1 MRALVLGGGLGGM
14 IAARL
19 LASRGCAVTLLEAG
33 PALGAGWRSLAT
45 PFGAADLGIRV
56 PRESGV
62 AWADSLIFH
71 DLGLDWHRIGALP
84 REAHVVAGRLRT
96 ETGCLDARGLAPALL
111 ATARAELIARAEAP
125 DPGADAPDLAA
136 RFRATHGPTL
146 LEAVLRPACLSLLG
160 APPETLA
167 PLAAQGRLPLRIVV
181 AERAEAERLQRLGH
195 LAARIAHPR
204 AADAPPGGGGEYL
217 HPREGGIGAW
227 TAALEAALRRA
238 GVAIRTRARL
248 AGLSSRGGRIRGAWM
263 LDGTDLACDLFVLA
277 APPRALPDLPD
288 VPEMGMPVAAQLIAI
303 EGGAPPALDWL
314 LSYDPATPFLRLG
327 FPDRLEGRD
336 PPRGAPWRVIAE
348 LRQPVPPGG
357 ALDGLGLLPRGAR
370 VVGGLPLGTGRF
382 AVETV
387 ESRAAREAALQRLAG
402 FDNAAVLRGATGGHA
417 LIGEIVADAAALAA
431 RADAPR
437 AAA

>member
-19 LASRGCAVTLLEAG
+19 LAARGCAVTLLEAG

-62 AWADSLIFH
+62 AWADALIFH
-71 DLGLDWHRIGALP
+71 EHGLDWHRIGALP
-84 REAHVVAGRLRT
+84 REAHVVAGRLRG
-96 ETGCLDARGLAPALL
+96 ETGCLDARGLDPALL
-111 ATARAELIARAEAP
+111 ATARAELIARAETP
-125 DPGADAPDLAA
+125 DPGAAAPDLAA

-146 LEAVLRPACLSLLG
+146 LDAVLRPACLSLLG
-160 APPETLA
+160 AEPEFLA

-181 AERAEAERLQRLGH
+181 AERAETERLHHLGH
-195 LAARIAHPR
+195 LAARLAHPR
-204 AADAPPGGGGEYL
+204 AADAPRGSGGDYL

-238 GVAIRTRARL
+238 GVTIRTRARL
-248 AGLSSRGGRIRGAWM
+248 AGLSSLGGRIRGAWM
-263 LDGTDLACDLFVLA
+263 LDGSDLACELFVLA

-288 VPEMGMPVAAQLIAI
+288 VPEMGMPVAAQLVAI
-303 EGGAPPALDWL
+303 EGGGPPPLEWL
-314 LSYDPATPFLRLG
+314 VSYDPTTPFIRLG
-327 FPDRLEGRD
+327 FPDRFEGRD

-348 LRQPVPPGG
+348 SRQPTPVAPTLG
-357 ALDGLGLLPRGAR
+357 GLGLLPRGAR
-370 VVGGLPLGTGRF
+370 VVADVPLGTGRF

-387 ESRAAREAALQRLAG
+387 ESRAAREAALACLAG
-402 FDNAAVLRGATGGHA
+402 FDNAMVLRGATGGHA
-417 LIGEIVADAAALAA
+417 LVGEIVADAAALAL
-431 RADAPR
+431 RLDAPR

>member
-19 LASRGCAVTLLEAG
+19 LAARGCAVTLLEAG
-33 PALGAGWRSLAT
+33 PALGAGWRSTAT

-56 PRESGV
+56 PRESGL

-71 DLGLDWHRIGALP
+71 DLGLAWHRIGPLP
-84 REAHVVAGRLRT
+84 REAHVVAGRLRG
-96 ETGCLDARGLAPALL
+96 ETGCLDARVLDPALL
-111 ATARAELIARAEAP
+111 ATARAELIARAETP
-125 DPGADAPDLAA
+125 DPGAAAPDLAT

-160 APPETLA
+160 AAPEALA
-167 PLAAQGRLPLRIVV
+167 PLAAQGRLPPRIVV
-181 AERAEAERLQRLGH
+181 AEHAEAERLHRLGH

-204 AADAPPGGGGEYL
+204 AADAPRGTGGDYL
-217 HPREGGIGAW
+217 YPRAGGIGAW

-238 GVAIRTRARL
+238 GVAIRTGARL
-248 AGLSSRGGRIRGAWM
+248 AGLSCLGGRIRGAWM
-263 LDGTDLACDLFVLA
+263 LDGSDLACDLFVLA

-288 VPEMGMPVAAQLIAI
+288 VPEMRMPVAGQLLAI
-303 EGGAPPALDWL
+303 EGAAPPPLDWL
-314 LSYDPATPFLRLG
+314 VSYDPATPFLRLG
-327 FPDRLEGRD
+327 FPDRLEGRE
-336 PPRGAPWRVIAE
+336 PARGAPWRVIAE
-348 LRQPVPPGG
+348 LRRNAPLAGT
-357 ALDGLGLLPRGAR
+357 LTGLGLLPRGAC
-370 VVGGLPLGTGRF
+370 VVGEVPLGTGRF

-387 ESRAAREAALQRLAG
+387 ESRAARQAALQRLAG

-417 LIGEIVADAAALAA
+417 LIGELVADAAALAA
-431 RADAPR
+431 RLDAPR